1 MTVLP
6 KRMDTTIHFR
16 TTSELKDA
24 VQKRAEEKHLSPSA
38 FLNQLLHRHLLDDPY
53 NE

>member
-6 KRMDTTIHFR
+6 KRMETTIHFR
-16 TTSELKDA
+16 TTSELKD
-24 VQKRAEEKHLSPSA
+24 AEEKHLSPSA
-38 FLNQLLHRHLLDDPY
+38 FLNQLLHRHLLDDSY